1 MEKKVLAAV
10 LAIIM
15 SVSCASCGKT
25 ESDSSAAGESSA
37 VSSDTAESS
46 EESTEEVPETT
57 AEETQVIGEP
67 TSEEAVE
74 SPVPTNPYG
83 ETADITKYIK
93 NTEID
98 PPLWKVTDPK
108 SGNSMYLLG
117 TIHVLPNNVSEYP
130 ADLMDI
136 YNSVDSIAVEYD
148 VTALQNDINAQ
159 MDYVNGMVYS
169 DGSTVKDHIS
179 EESYN
184 KAKDY
189 FTSIGVYVDML
200 DQYTAGYWINQLT
213 SIMMLRLENM
223 EMAGTDTYFIG
234 KAQEDGKE
242 VISIEELSMQTG
254 ALNAFSDEYADY
266 LIGEAVDDM
275 DDIEGFAE
283 DYAELYELWAAGSG
297 DILLDMDMDIDELP
311 EDLKD
316 DHEEYLK
323 TMVDD
328 RNKYMAD
335 KASEYIKEGKN
346 CLFMVGA
353 GHYSGDNGVDNLL
366 EGMGFTVEKI
376 V

>member
-67 TSEEAVE
+67 TSEETVG

-83 ETADITKYIK
+83 ETVDITKYIK

-98 PPLWKVTDPK
+98 PPLWKVTDPE

-148 VTALQNDINAQ
+148 VSALQNDVNAQ

-223 EMAGTDTYFIG
+223 EMTGTDTYFIG

-283 DYAELYELWAAGSG
+283 DYAELYELWAEGSG

>member
-1 MEKKVLAAV
+1 MEKKVLAAI

-57 AEETQVIGEP
+57 AEETQVVGEP
-67 TSEEAVE
+67 TSEETVG
-74 SPVPTNPYG
+74 SPVPVNPYG
-83 ETADITKYIK
+83 ETVDITKYIK

-108 SGNSMYLLG
+108 SGNLMYLLG

-148 VTALQNDINAQ
+148 VSALQNDVNAQ

-223 EMAGTDTYFIG
+223 EMTGTDTYFIG

-283 DYAELYELWAAGSG
+283 DYAELYELWAEGSG

>member
-46 EESTEEVPETT
+46 EESTEKVPETT

-67 TSEEAVE
+67 TSEETVE

-83 ETADITKYIK
+83 ETVDITKYIK

-98 PPLWKVTDPK
+98 PPLWKVTDPE

-223 EMAGTDTYFIG
+223 EMTGTDTYFIG

-283 DYAELYELWAAGSG
+283 DYAELYELWAEGSG

>member
-46 EESTEEVPETT
+46 EESTEEVSETT

-67 TSEEAVE
+67 TSGETVE

-83 ETADITKYIK
+83 ETVDITKYIK

-98 PPLWKVTDPK
+98 PPLWKVTDPE

-148 VTALQNDINAQ
+148 VSALQNDVNAQ

-223 EMAGTDTYFIG
+223 EMTGTDTYFIG

-283 DYAELYELWAAGSG
+283 DYAELYELWAEGSG

>member
-46 EESTEEVPETT
+46 EESTEEVPKTT

-67 TSEEAVE
+67 TSEETVG

-83 ETADITKYIK
+83 ETVDITKYIK

-98 PPLWKVTDPK
+98 PPLWKVTDPE

-148 VTALQNDINAQ
+148 VSALQNDVNAQ

-223 EMAGTDTYFIG
+223 EMTGTDTYFIG

-283 DYAELYELWAAGSG
+283 DYAELYELWAEGSG

>member
-67 TSEEAVE
+67 TSEETVE

-83 ETADITKYIK
+83 ETVDITKYIK

-98 PPLWKVTDPK
+98 PPLWKVTDPE

-223 EMAGTDTYFIG
+223 EMTGTDTYFIG

-283 DYAELYELWAAGSG
+283 DYAELYELWAEGSG